1 MADLDQERAFRLAEA
16 ERVAAELPAGCRLL
30 ELGAGGGWQA
40 RFLAE
45 RGFAV
50 TAVDVAVA
58 AGRFAG
64 RLEYPVTPYDGRHLP
79 FPDRAFDAVYSSNV
93 LEHVPHLA
101 ALLAETA
108 RVLVPGG
115 VAVHVLPSAAWR
127 LWTTLGQ
134 PLAVARLALAGGR
147 PAGGGEAAGRA
158 AAGAPLPWW
167 RKARLALLP
176 SRHGE
181 HGNALSELVLFS
193 RWRWLPAF
201 RRAGFAVERHASLG
215 LFYTPWAIAGA
226 RLGLAR
232 RRRLARLLGSATRL
246 YRLRLAAPGAP

>member
-1 MADLDQERAFRLAEA
+1 
-16 ERVAAELPAGCRLL
+16 VAAELPAGCRLL

-50 TAVDVAVA
+50 TAVDVAA

-64 RLEYPVTPYDGRHLP
+64 RLEYPVTTYDGRHLP
-79 FPDRAFDAVYSSNV
+79 FPDQSFDAVFSSNV

-127 LWTTLGQ
+127 LWTTLAQ
-134 PLAVARLALAGGR
+134 PFAIARLALVGGR
-147 PAGGGEAAGRA
+147 PAGGGEAASA
-158 AAGAPLPWW
+158 TLPWW
-167 RKARLALLP
+167 HKARLALFP

-201 RRAGFAVERHASLG
+201 RRAGFVIERHASLG
-215 LFYTPWAIAGA
+215 LFYTPWALAGP
-226 RLGLAR
+226 RVGLAR

-246 YRLRLAAPGAP
+246 YRLRLASPPPEAR